1 MTYYPDSYY
10 EAYAAAPTSSRTQRT
25 SAPVR
30 RPQRVET
37 RSPVPSGPRVESRL
51 LQSMAEKALMNA
63 KEFRDAL
70 CLVVFRDPAGKFT
83 TDAMINLFLAR
94 CQQLHLDPLAGEM
107 LVIFSKDGEMMIL
120 LAAKGWSKLMTS
132 NPAFLSVTF
141 TEDEEVSLNA
151 LNIRGP
157 KAITCTIRFSK
168 KERECEVAIT
178 EKLVE
183 DARATSMWRQ
193 YPTRMLRY
201 RALAQCVTMAFG
213 VSGIYDRDEV
223 LENMA
228 LEKESGAVSRPSV
241 GTFRPTFRRVSDP
254 DVSVADDREAA
265 AFLPDLKAIRSS
277 EGDEAAERWIRANVP
292 AAQQEY
298 LLQELAVQPEAQA
311 ANAAPAPVPAKAQV
325 PLSLDQYLTEA
336 LLKKAQD
343 GREAALSWV
352 QGNVPERLKPVLVQ
366 YLTADTKPAAQPA
379 AVKEPAPAVKAA

>member
-1 MTYYPDSYY
+1 MTYYPNSNY
-10 EAYAAAPTSSRTQRT
+10 EAYAAAPTSSRTQRP

-30 RPQRVET
+30 KPQRVEPRT
-37 RSPVPSGPRVESRL
+37 PVPTGPRVESRL
-51 LQSMAEKALMNA
+51 LQSMAEKAFMSA

-70 CLVVFRDPAGKFT
+70 CLVVFRDPAGKYT

-141 TEDEEVSLNA
+141 TEGEEVTLNA

-157 KAITCTIRFSK
+157 KAITCTIRFLK
-168 KERECEVAIT
+168 KDRECEVAIT

-213 VSGIYDRDEV
+213 VSEIYDRDEV

-228 LEKESGAVSRPSV
+228 LEKDSGVVSRPSV
-241 GTFRPTFRRVSDP
+241 GNAPRAAYRSVPNP
-254 DVSVADDREAA
+254 DVTVADDREAA
-265 AFLPDLKAIRSS
+265 EFLPDLLSIRSS
-277 EGDEAAERWIRANVP
+277 EGDEAAERWIRAKVP
-292 AAQQEY
+292 TAQQEY
-298 LLQELAVQPEAQA
+298 LLQELAVQPRTEA
-311 ANAAPAPVPAKAQV
+311 ANAAPQAAKAQV